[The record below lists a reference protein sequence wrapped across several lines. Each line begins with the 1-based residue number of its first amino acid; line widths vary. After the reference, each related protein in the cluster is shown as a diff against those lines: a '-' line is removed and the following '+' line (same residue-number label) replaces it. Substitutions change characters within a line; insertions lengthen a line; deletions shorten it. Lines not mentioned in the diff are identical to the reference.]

1 MGKLIVVNLFGA
13 PSTGKSALRAHL
25 FGQMKWNGISCEES
39 YEYVK
44 ARVWEDS
51 LNSIKNQI
59 YIFGKQHNQ
68 LFRLR
73 DKVDVA
79 ITDAP
84 LMNSILYDKNNDELF
99 RKLVHR
105 EFETYDNLNFVINR
119 SKPYDPK
126 GRYQTEKEADA
137 VGEDVLKI
145 LDNYDV
151 KYQKIPGGPDSVQ
164 SILDVVINRLSEV
177 KDIIHIQK

>member
-1 MGKLIVVNLFGA
+1 MG
-13 PSTGKSALRAHL
+13 SSH
-25 FGQMKWNGISCEES
+25 
-39 YEYVK
+39 
-44 ARVWEDS
+44 
-51 LNSIKNQI
+51 
-59 YIFGKQHNQ
+59 
-68 LFRLR
+68 
-73 DKVDVA
+73 
-79 ITDAP
+79 
-84 LMNSILYDKNNDELF
+84 DKNNDELF